1 MAKEIFISYSRKDF
15 DKVKAIKDE
24 IDRELGIDCWFDVNG
39 IESGEQFRDVIISA
53 ISNHNT
59 VLFMLS
65 TNSMQSEW
73 ALDELN
79 FAKYKEK
86 RIVLVYLEECKMTDN
101 FYINYHKY
109 DSILWND
116 PIQHDKLIRDL
127 RTWFPPKKHND
138 SVTNF
143 FRGQSE
149 QKCQFHVIILKQNN
163 NAVKDQLSIV
173 NKACDVA
180 LRKLDVI
187 HSDVDIMVSVLE
199 YNHSIQWMYPSPCR
213 IEDFKWKI
221 SDSSWGRN
229 LGEMLLNLNERMSE
243 KDLFADK
250 VHVFGKSVVLL
261 ISDGISSDD
270 TDEAFSILT
279 RNPFFKKAEKY
290 AINIGFETDLG
301 FLARFTGKKKRVFN
315 ALNDFDERTLVDLL
329 ERLLNIGLY
338 TGSAC
343 VLDDDDDDSW
353 GSGIH
358 I

>member
-24 IDRELGIDCWFDVNG
+24 IDRELGVDCWFDVNG
-39 IESGEQFRDVIISA
+39 IESGEQFKDVIIKA
-53 ISNHNT
+53 INEHDT
-59 VLFMLS
+59 FLFML
-65 TNSMQSEW
+65 TANSMQSEW

-86 RIVLVYLEECKMTDN
+86 RIVLVYVEECKMTDD

-109 DSILWND
+109 DAILWND

-138 SVTNF
+138 NVNDF
-143 FRGQSE
+143 FRTHSE
-149 QKCQFHVIILKQNN
+149 EKSQFHVIILKQNS
-163 NAVKDQLSIV
+163 NAIKDQLSIV
-173 NKACDVA
+173 NKACDFA

-199 YNHSIQWMYPSPCR
+199 YNNSSQWMYPSPCK

-221 SDSSWGRN
+221 SDPSWGRN
-229 LGEMLLNLNERMSE
+229 LGETLLNLNERMSDKE
-243 KDLFADK
+243 LFAEK
-250 VHVFGKSVVLL
+250 AHVFRKSVVLL

-270 TDEAFSILT
+270 TDEAISILAQ
-279 RNPFFKKAEKY
+279 NPFFKKAEKY
-290 AINIGFETDLG
+290 AINIGCETDLE

-315 ALNDFDERTLVDLL
+315 AMNDLDERSIIDLL

-338 TGSAC
+338 T
-343 VLDDDDDDSW
+343 VLRVY
-353 GSGIH
+353 
-358 I
+358 